1 MLTLTGSDMIPA
13 LLGGRSGPHPIEDS
27 LMPLG
32 RLEVT
37 DALGRRVVPLEK
49 PTFSIG
55 RRSGNDLQ
63 LVGSDVSRDHA
74 DITRD
79 NEQYMLRDRGSR
91 YGTFVN
97 GEQITE
103 KSLTHGDLVRLG
115 RSGGAEMVFLL
126 DEQPLSSSSFEKHPS
141 SAVGDL
147 RQIAALLEGL
157 RALGSGRVLDE
168 VLALVMDS
176 AIEVTGAE
184 RGFIMLANADAE
196 LEFKIARARGRV
208 TLPGKSFETSR
219 KIPEEVFSTGQERVV
234 ADLLD
239 SNLVTEH
246 NSTVVLGIRHV
257 LCTPLRLVRY
267 LDRAD
272 MPNEEKRIG
281 VLYLDSREKG
291 AVLSRA
297 ARAALETL
305 ATEAAVAIENARLY
319 RETLDKAKMEQ
330 EMRIAAD
337 IQRALLPE
345 AKRMG
350 GFFEAMGASVPCR
363 SIGGDFFDYVD
374 LPDGG
379 FGFAVGDVA
388 GKGAPAALLTAVLQ
402 GVFASQASSGTGP
415 AMTLSRVNQALIRRS
430 VESRFATAFYAVLTP
445 DGKLTYC
452 NAGHNPP
459 LLIRQDRVE
468 RLETGGLILGLFEH
482 ATFEEETVRVSPGDI
497 LVTFSDGV
505 TEALSLLGE
514 EYGEERLLECATQFR
529 DKSVPELLEGI
540 LASVRQFTAGAV
552 QSDDVTALVLRYV
565 G

>member
-1 MLTLTGSDMIPA
+1 
-13 LLGGRSGPHPIEDS
+13 
-27 LMPLG
+27 MPVG

-49 PTFSIG
+49 PIFSIG

-74 DITRD
+74 EIS
-79 NEQYMLRDRGSR
+79 NEADKYVLRDRGSR

-97 GEQITE
+97 SEQITE
-103 KSLTHGDLVRLG
+103 KPLTHGDLIRLG

-126 DEQPLSSSSFEKHPS
+126 EDGLLSGSVDKHTT

-184 RGFIMLANADAE
+184 RGFIMLSNAENE
-196 LEFKIARARGRV
+196 LDFKLARARGRI

-219 KIPEEVFSTGQERVV
+219 KIPEEVFATGQERVV

-239 SNLVTEH
+239 NSSLATEH

-257 LCTPLRLVRY
+257 LCVPLKLVRY

-272 MPNEEKRIG
+272 MPNEERRIG

-330 EMRIAAD
+330 EMRIAAE

-345 AKRMG
+345 PEREGA
-350 GFFEAMGASVPCR
+350 FFQAVGASVPCR
-363 SIGGDFFDYVD
+363 AIGGDFFDYVD
-374 LPDGG
+374 LPDGE

-430 VESRFATAFYAVLTP
+430 VESRFATAIYGVITK
-445 DGKLTYC
+445 DGHLTYC
-452 NAGHNPP
+452 NGGHNPP
-459 LLIRQDRVE
+459 LIIHRDTVE

-482 ATFEEETVRVSPGDI
+482 ATFEEATVCMQAGDLLI
-497 LVTFSDGV
+497 AFSDGV
-505 TEALSLLGE
+505 TEAMSATGE
-514 EYGEERLLECATQFR
+514 EYGEARLLECVQLNR
-529 DKSVPELLEGI
+529 DRHAREVLESI
-540 LASVRQFTAGAV
+540 LASVRAFTVGAV

>member
-1 MLTLTGSDMIPA
+1 MA
-13 LLGGRSGPHPIEDS
+13 
-27 LMPLG
+27 LG

-49 PTFSIG
+49 PMFSIG

-74 DITRD
+74 DISREDT
-79 NEQYMLRDRGSR
+79 NKYVLRDRGSR

-97 GEQITE
+97 GEQVTE
-103 KSLTHGDLVRLG
+103 RPLTHGDLIRLG
-115 RSGGAEMVFLL
+115 RSGGAEMVFLI
-126 DEQPLSSSSFEKHPS
+126 DEQPVSSSSIEKHPS

-184 RGFIMLANADAE
+184 RGFIMLANPDND

-219 KIPEEVFSTGQERVV
+219 KIPEEVFATGQERVV
-234 ADLLD
+234 QDLLD
-239 SNLVTEH
+239 SNIMSEH

-297 ARAALETL
+297 ARSALETL

-319 RETLDKAKMEQ
+319 RETLDKARMEQ
-330 EMRIAAD
+330 ELRIAAD

-350 GFFEAMGASVPCR
+350 GYFEAVGASLPCR

-374 LPDGG
+374 LPGG
-379 FGFAVGDVA
+379 EFGFAVGDVA

-402 GVFASQASSGTGP
+402 GVFASQASSGSGP
-415 AMTLSRVNQALIRRS
+415 AITLARVNQALLRRS
-430 VESRFATAFYAVLTP
+430 VESRFATAFYAVLAS
-445 DGKLTYC
+445 DGRLTYC

-459 LLIRQDRVE
+459 LLLRKDRVE
-468 RLETGGLILGLFEH
+468 HLEKGGLILGLFDH
-482 ATFEEETVRVSPGDI
+482 ATFEEDTVTVLPGDI

-505 TEALSLLGE
+505 TEALSASGE
-514 EYGEERLLECATQFR
+514 EYGEERLLECTMQYR
-529 DKSVPELLEGI
+529 DKSVPDLLEGI
-540 LASVRQFTAGAV
+540 LASVRQFTTGAV

>member
-1 MLTLTGSDMIPA
+1 
-13 LLGGRSGPHPIEDS
+13 
-27 LMPLG
+27 MPLG

-49 PTFSIG
+49 PAFAIG

-74 DITRD
+74 DISRE
-79 NEQYMLRDRGSR
+79 NEHYILRDRGSR

-97 GEQITE
+97 GEQVSE
-103 KSLTHGDLVRLG
+103 KALVHGDLIRLG

-126 DEQPLSSSSFEKHPS
+126 DEQPLSSSSIEKHPS

-184 RGFIMLANADAE
+184 RGFIMLANPTNE
-196 LEFKIARARGRV
+196 LEFKLARARGRV

-219 KIPEEVFSTGQERVV
+219 KIPEEVFATGQERVV

-239 SNLVTEH
+239 SNLVSEH
-246 NSTVVLGIRHV
+246 NSTVVIGIRQV

-345 AKRMG
+345 PQRMG
-350 GFFEAMGASVPCR
+350 GFFEAIGASIPCR
-363 SIGGDFFDYVD
+363 AIGGDFFDYVD
-374 LPDGG
+374 LPGG
-379 FGFAVGDVA
+379 EFGFAVGDVA

-402 GVFASQASSGTGP
+402 GVFASQSSSGTGP
-415 AMTLSRVNQALIRRS
+415 ALTLSRVNQALIRRS

-445 DGKLTYC
+445 DGQLTYC

-459 LLIRQDRVE
+459 LLIRKTGVE
-468 RLETGGLILGLFEH
+468 HLEKGGLILGLFEH
-482 ATFEEETVRVSPGDI
+482 ATFEEETVQISPGDV
-497 LVTFSDGV
+497 LLTFSDGV
-505 TEALSLLGE
+505 TEALSASGD
-514 EYGEERLLECATQFR
+514 EYGEDRLLECAMHFR
-529 DKSVPELLEGI
+529 DRSVGDLLEGI

>member
-1 MLTLTGSDMIPA
+1 MA
-13 LLGGRSGPHPIEDS
+13 
-27 LMPLG
+27 LG

-49 PTFSIG
+49 PMFSIG

-74 DITRD
+74 DISREDT
-79 NEQYMLRDRGSR
+79 NKYVLRDRGSR

-97 GEQITE
+97 GEQVTE
-103 KSLTHGDLVRLG
+103 RPLTHGDLIRLG
-115 RSGGAEMVFLL
+115 RSGGAEMVFLI
-126 DEQPLSSSSFEKHPS
+126 DEQPVSSSSIEKHPS

-184 RGFIMLANADAE
+184 RGFIMLANPDNND

-219 KIPEEVFSTGQERVV
+219 KIPEEVFATGQERVV
-234 ADLLD
+234 QDLLD
-239 SNLVTEH
+239 SNIMSEH

-297 ARAALETL
+297 ARSALETL

-319 RETLDKAKMEQ
+319 RETLDKARMEQ
-330 EMRIAAD
+330 ELRIAAD

-350 GFFEAMGASVPCR
+350 GYFEAVGASLPCR

-374 LPDGG
+374 LPGG
-379 FGFAVGDVA
+379 EFGFAVGDVA

-402 GVFASQASSGTGP
+402 GVFASQASSGSGP
-415 AMTLSRVNQALIRRS
+415 AITLARVNQALLRRS
-430 VESRFATAFYAVLTP
+430 VESRFATAFYAVLAS
-445 DGKLTYC
+445 DGRLTYC

-459 LLIRQDRVE
+459 LLLRKDRVE
-468 RLETGGLILGLFEH
+468 HLEKGGLILGLFDH
-482 ATFEEETVRVSPGDI
+482 ATFEEDTVTVLPGDI

-505 TEALSLLGE
+505 TEALSASGE
-514 EYGEERLLECATQFR
+514 EYGEERLLECTMQYR
-529 DKSVPELLEGI
+529 DKSVPDLLEGI